1 MNFILKLF
9 KSKKRDETKLPSGW
23 SETQVAENTFVTKI
37 PQEEKNK
44 WSADRRIKDKV
55 SNLINKNG
63 FHQINEGRAGTFYY
77 VKDSKVCEFF
87 YEMSAVQEFDIL
99 VWFEELNEWF
109 LPEQHSI
116 TEKEKDNIKMEFIEW
131 LKSKR
136 LKSDL

>member
-23 SETQVAENTFVTKI
+23 SETQVAENTFVTNI
-37 PQEEKNK
+37 PQEEKDK

-63 FHQINEGRAGTFYY
+63 FHQISEGRAGTFYY

-109 LPEQHSI
+109 LPEKHSI
-116 TEKEKDNIKMEFIEW
+116 TEKEKDNIKMEFTEW